1 MTENGDRVM
10 SMPATDRKSTM
21 RAIVRDRYGS
31 PDVLR
36 LEEIGRPVAGDDEVL
51 VRVHAAAVNS
61 ADGKLMRGEPS
72 LIRLMGYGLIR
83 PRHRILGRDF
93 AGRVEAVGRNVKRF
107 RPGDE
112 VFGETAGTFAEY
124 ISVREGVLGPKPEN
138 LTFEQAAAVPLAG
151 STALQ
156 GLRDRGG
163 VRPGRTV
170 LVNGASGGVGT
181 FAVQIAKALGAEVTG
196 VCSARNAD
204 RVRALGADH
213 VVDYAAEDFT
223 RSGRRY
229 DVVLDVVGSRP
240 LRSLRRALSPAGTLV
255 LCSGEG
261 GRRIGPMGRIV
272 GALALSPFVGQSLR
286 PLAAKTT
293 AESLADLKELVESGK
308 VVPAVDRTYPL
319 SEVPEAMR
327 YLEEEH
333 ARAKVVITV

>member
-1 MTENGDRVM
+1 MPTPAADRR
-10 SMPATDRKSTM
+10 TTM

-36 LEEIGRPVAGDDEVL
+36 LEEIGRPEAGDDEVL
-51 VRVHAAAVNS
+51 VRVRAAAVNS

-72 LIRLMGYGLIR
+72 LVRAMGYGLFR
-83 PRHRILGRDF
+83 PKHRILGRDF

-124 ISVREGVLGPKPEN
+124 VSVREGALGPKPEN

-163 VRPGRTV
+163 VRPGQRV

-204 RVRALGADH
+204 RVRALGADR

-229 DVVLDVVGSRP
+229 DLVLDVVGSRSLRD
-240 LRSLRRALSPAGTLV
+240 LRSVLDPGGTLV

-261 GRRIGPMGRIV
+261 GRRIGPMGRVV
-272 GALALSPFVGQSLR
+272 GALALSPFVGHGLR

-293 AESLADLKELVESGK
+293 AESLAALKELAESGK

>member
-1 MTENGDRVM
+1 
-10 SMPATDRKSTM
+10 M

-36 LEEIGRPVAGDDEVL
+36 PEETGRPVAGDGEVL

-61 ADGKLMRGEPS
+61 ADGKLLRGEPS
-72 LIRLMGYGLIR
+72 LIRLMGYGVLR
-83 PRHRILGRDF
+83 PRQRILGRDF
-93 AGRVEAVGRNVKRF
+93 AGRVEAVGRNVRDL

-112 VFGETAGTFAEY
+112 VFGEADGGAFAEY
-124 ISVREGVLGPKPEN
+124 VSVREGALGPKPEN

-156 GLRDRGG
+156 GLRDRAE
-163 VRPGRTV
+163 VRPGQRV

-196 VCSARNAD
+196 VCSARNAAL
-204 RVRALGADH
+204 VRSLGADH
-213 VVDYAAEDFT
+213 VVDYAAEDFV
-223 RSGRRY
+223 RGGRRY
-229 DVVLDVVGSRP
+229 DVVLDVAGN
-240 LRSLRRALSPAGTLV
+240 RSLRDLRRVLTASGTLV
-255 LCSGEG
+255 LCSGDG

-272 GALALSPFVGQSLR
+272 GALALSPFTGRRLR

-293 AESLADLKELVESGK
+293 AESLAALKELVEAGK

-319 SEVPEAMR
+319 SGVPEAMR

>member
-1 MTENGDRVM
+1 
-10 SMPATDRKSTM
+10 M
-21 RAIVRDRYGS
+21 RAVVRDRYGS

-51 VRVHAAAVNS
+51 VRVRAAAVNS
-61 ADGKLMRGEPS
+61 ADCKLMRGEPS
-72 LIRLMGYGLIR
+72 LVRLMGYGVFK
-83 PRHRILGRDF
+83 PKQRILGRDF
-93 AGRVEAVGRNVKRF
+93 AGRVEAVGRNVGNF

-112 VFGETAGTFAEY
+112 VFGETAGGAFAEY
-124 ISVREGVLGPKPEN
+124 VSVREGALGPKPEN

-163 VRPGRTV
+163 VRPGQRV

-196 VCSARNAD
+196 VCSARNAEL
-204 RVRALGADH
+204 VRSLGADR
-213 VVDYAAEDFT
+213 VVDYATEDFT

-229 DVVLDVVGSRP
+229 DLVLDVAGS
-240 LRSLRRALSPAGTLV
+240 RSLRALRSVLDPGGTLV

-261 GRRIGPMGRIV
+261 GRRIGPMGHIV
-272 GALALSPFVGQSLR
+272 GALALSLFVGQSLR

-293 AESLADLKELVESGK
+293 AESLAALRELVESGK

-319 SEVPEAMR
+319 SEAPEAMR

-333 ARAKVVITV
+333 ARAKIVITV